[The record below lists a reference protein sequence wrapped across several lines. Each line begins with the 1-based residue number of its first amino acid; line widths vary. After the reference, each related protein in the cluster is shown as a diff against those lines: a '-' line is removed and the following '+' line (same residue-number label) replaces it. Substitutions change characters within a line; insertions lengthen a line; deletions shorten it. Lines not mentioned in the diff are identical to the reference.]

1 MSSSEDLASARSA
14 ASITEKVS
22 EDAIRMVE
30 ELREEN
36 LLLRRKATDMYKELL
51 ESKTGL
57 SEEMR
62 RLVIEGHVLGQQIDK
77 IKLAQTFDIEERSSR
92 LLTLSERI

>member
-1 MSSSEDLASARSA
+1 MSSSEDLASARA
-14 ASITEKVS
+14 TASITEVS
-22 EDAIRMVE
+22 EDAIHMAE

-51 ESKTGL
+51 ESKTNL

-62 RLVIEGHVLGQQIDK
+62 RLGKECHVLGQQLDK
-77 IKLAQTFDIEERSSR
+77 IKLAQTVDIEERSSR